1 MHAAPKT
8 GRVRGPRASLAALA
22 AVGAVVLAG
31 CGSVEVKS
39 DGSSTTSDSPSAS
52 PSPTAA
58 AVDTTQAAGNWLLG
72 MTTAGGAD
80 GEASTTTYVTYDP
93 STGAASKVELPSVRT
108 PSVAPEE
115 QSLLVSADRR
125 WAIPDTLVPRAL
137 EKSGKLEVFSL
148 DGSSNAIID
157 INQRAGTPVGAIG
170 WAFDPTKPDTLR
182 VVDTKNRVWVTSVAG
197 TKATRAGSI
206 AHGQWVF
213 TNGFNRNTG
222 QPYVTS
228 VTSEKSNPAGN
239 GAEDT
244 SPIMRDGGTL
254 LPSGSQALEKLPASP
269 CRLGAAWV
277 GADGTTW
284 EFCADQPSVSAYY
297 LAKDGQQWTAFG
309 KPSAPVAPVSA
320 GFPVVLPPAT

>member
-8 GRVRGPRASLAALA
+8 GRVRGPGASLATVA
-22 AVGAVVLAG
+22 AVGALVLAG

-39 DGSSTTSDSPSAS
+39 DGSGSKTDSPSAS

-93 STGAASKVELPSVRT
+93 STGASSKVELPSVRT

-115 QSLLVSADRR
+115 QSLLVSTDRR
-125 WAIPDTLVPRAL
+125 WAIPDTLIPRAQ
-137 EKSGKLEVFSL
+137 EKSGQLEVFSL
-148 DGSSNAIID
+148 DGSSNVTID
-157 INQRAGTPVGAIG
+157 INRRAGTAVGAIG

-182 VVDTKNRVWVTSVAG
+182 VVDTKNRVWATSLDG
-197 TKATRAGSI
+197 SKATRAGSI

-222 QPYVTS
+222 EPYVTS

-244 SPIMRDGGTL
+244 SPIMRAGGTL
-254 LPSGSQALEKLPASP
+254 LPSGSKALEALPASP
-269 CRLGAAWV
+269 CRLGAGWV

-284 EFCADQPSVSAYY
+284 EFCADKPTVSAYY

-309 KPSAPVAPVSA
+309 KPSAAVAPVSA